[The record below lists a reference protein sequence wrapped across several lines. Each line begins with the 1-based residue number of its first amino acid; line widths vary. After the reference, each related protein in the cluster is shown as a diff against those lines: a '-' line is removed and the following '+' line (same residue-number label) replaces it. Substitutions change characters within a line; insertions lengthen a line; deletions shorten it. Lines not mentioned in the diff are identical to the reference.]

1 MHSGCSCQRDA
12 MTREQPAP
20 SEPPVLDGKVRLEP
34 HVLKRL
40 LIGRGWT
47 LKDFC
52 HETEMQMRTVRKI
65 FGGERVQMSTA
76 RSVAEE
82 FGVTMLDIVDPAEY
96 RPPTLSAEAKSE
108 LGIGEWL
115 PGRAL
120 NSRDRDRQQTPISR
134 LLHDTRL

>member
-1 MHSGCSCQRDA
+1 MGAIRVQTAEEMPWPED
-12 MTREQPAP
+12 
-20 SEPPVLDGKVRLEP
+20 EPQELPVLDGKVRLEP

-76 RSVAEE
+76 RAVAEE
-82 FGVTMLDIVDPAEY
+82 FGVTMLDIVDPDEY
-96 RPPTLSAEAKSE
+96 RAPTFCAEIRRPNSVPAS
-108 LGIGEWL
+108 GC
-115 PGRAL
+115 RA
-120 NSRDRDRQQTPISR
+120 R
-134 LLHDTRL
+134 H